1 VLDNITPLRQIKP
14 ESVEQPAALFPVKDA
29 LLYIERHPLGGPK
42 KAFQG
47 DAFYTADN
55 PPYGAVFTAF
65 LKDKLKTKKEKRQDA
80 EKEAA
85 KKSQTLPYPTSD
97 QLRQEAEEAKP
108 ELYFVVYD
116 ESGTPIRRVN
126 GTTENGFQR
135 AAWDLRYPTPAL
147 REHSDE
153 GDEDFPPATG
163 QGPLILAGN
172 YSVRMFQKVSGVV
185 TELASPQSFKV
196 VADVAS
202 SLNPADRAAQEEFH
216 RKVARLYRA
225 VSGGVHTADDV
236 ESRIKA
242 IRDAL
247 RETPAVEKQ
256 LGALADSI
264 EARNRE
270 ILRALR
276 GDKELQKRNEPV
288 PSSIND
294 RVTNIM
300 EGERFALAKPTQ
312 SHVDNY
318 NIAAAEFADQLA
330 KLRTLVE
337 VDLVKVERDMEA
349 AGAPWTPGRV
359 PEWSEK

>member
-1 VLDNITPLRQIKP
+1 M
-14 ESVEQPAALFPVKDA
+14 KDA

-116 ESGTPIRRVN
+116 ERGTPIRRVN

-196 VADVAS
+196 VADGAS

-225 VSGGVHTADDV
+225 VSGGIHTADDV

>member
-1 VLDNITPLRQIKP
+1 
-14 ESVEQPAALFPVKDA
+14 
-29 LLYIERHPLGGPK
+29 
-42 KAFQG
+42 
-47 DAFYTADN
+47 
-55 PPYGAVFTAF
+55 
-65 LKDKLKTKKEKRQDA
+65 
-80 EKEAA
+80 
-85 KKSQTLPYPTSD
+85 
-97 QLRQEAEEAKP
+97 
-108 ELYFVVYD
+108 
-116 ESGTPIRRVN
+116 
-126 GTTENGFQR
+126 
-135 AAWDLRYPTPAL
+135 
-147 REHSDE
+147 
-153 GDEDFPPATG
+153 
-163 QGPLILAGN
+163 
-172 YSVRMFQKVSGVV
+172 
-185 TELASPQSFKV
+185 
-196 VADVAS
+196 
-202 SLNPADRAAQEEFH
+202 
-216 RKVARLYRA
+216 
-225 VSGGVHTADDV
+225 V